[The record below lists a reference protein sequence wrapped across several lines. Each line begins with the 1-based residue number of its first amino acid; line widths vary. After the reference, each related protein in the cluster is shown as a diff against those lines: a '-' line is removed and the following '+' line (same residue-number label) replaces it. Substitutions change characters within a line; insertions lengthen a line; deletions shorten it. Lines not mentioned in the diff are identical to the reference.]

1 MITRIGIFLALAL
14 VLMAPLASAE
24 TFIIADIRVE
34 GLQRVSAGTVF
45 AALPVAVGDVAV
57 GGDVGVGGWVGGV
70 CGGGGVGCWAGV
82 GLEGWRGG
90 GSL

>member
-45 AALPVAVGDVAV
+45 AALPVAVGDVVDDKIIRELAAPSSNSV
-57 GGDVGVGGWVGGV
+57 TPVVVV
-70 CGGGGVGCWAGV
+70 A
-82 GLEGWRGG
+82 L
-90 GSL
+90 